1 MNWGD
6 STRMSRGS
14 SFIGLMT
21 VGLLIAGACG
31 GSTIPV
37 TRDSG
42 SIGSERAM
50 AENAFWAIV
59 ERTLPYEADH
69 YRQLRAFRAALNEL
83 PPSQIE
89 AFEVA
94 YWQQM
99 NRAYTWDLWGAAYV
113 ANGGA
118 SDDGFEYFRSWLIS
132 KGRRVFE
139 AVVAKPDDLAD
150 HLVADVEDVLEFED
164 FAYVAGN
171 VWTTKSGKRLQEF
184 RDAPGI
190 YAVGLEPKG
199 APFAEDAA
207 SLAAQY
213 PKLWGRFGEH
223 PLE

>member
-1 MNWGD
+1 
-6 STRMSRGS
+6 
-14 SFIGLMT
+14 
-21 VGLLIAGACG
+21 
-31 GSTIPV
+31 
-37 TRDSG
+37 
-42 SIGSERAM
+42 M
-50 AENAFWAIV
+50 AENEFWEVV
-59 ERTLPYEADH
+59 ERTFPYEADPP
-69 YRQLRAFRAALNEL
+69 RQLQAFRAALNEQS
-83 PPSQIE
+83 PNQIE

-94 YWQQM
+94 YWEQM

-113 ANGGA
+113 VHGGA

-150 HLVADVEDVLEFED
+150 FLVADVEGVLEFED

-171 VWTTKSGKRLQEF
+171 VWTTKSGKRLEEF
-184 RDAPGI
+184 LRAPSVNAI
-190 YAVGLEPKG
+190 GLEPKG
-199 APFAEDAA
+199 APFEEDAA